1 MRKILN
7 KLSILFIVFILIAS
21 PQAICDDI
29 DYEALDVDSEVFTS
43 SSRLEKNITEP
54 DVNSRAC
61 VVIDKKTNTILYG
74 KNEKQKRKMAS
85 TTKIMTAIVVL
96 ENTNLDDIVTINLEE
111 TIEISKKAAGTGGSR
126 LGLKTGDKITI
137 RDLLYGLM
145 MRSGNDAAVAL
156 AEYCRWKH

>member
-7 KLSILFIVFILIAS
+7 KLSILFVVFILIAS

-74 KNEKQKRKMAS
+74 KNEKQKRKPR
-85 TTKIMTAIVVL
+85 
-96 ENTNLDDIVTINLEE
+96 NF
-111 TIEISKKAAGTGGSR
+111 R
-126 LGLKTGDKITI
+126 LGVFCFSQIS
-137 RDLLYGLM
+137 LLDSCL
-145 MRSGNDAAVAL
+145 L
-156 AEYCRWKH
+156 HYCK

>member
-1 MRKILN
+1 MFDLWYGPGVLTDPPVVRVKEVEDDQYRLVRIARPVMYDERN
-7 KLSILFIVFILIAS
+7 IV
-21 PQAICDDI
+21 
-29 DYEALDVDSEVFTS
+29 
-43 SSRLEKNITEP
+43 
-54 DVNSRAC
+54 DVNYE
-61 VVIDKKTNTILYG
+61 VLIIDKKTNTILYG

-85 TTKIMTAIVVL
+85 TTKIMTATIII
-96 ENTNLDDIVTINLEE
+96 ENCNLDE

>member
-7 KLSILFIVFILIAS
+7 KLSILFVVFILIAS

-74 KNEKQKRKMAS
+74 KNEKQKKF
-85 TTKIMTAIVVL
+85 VW
-96 ENTNLDDIVTINLEE
+96 TNKNCTNNAGSNWH
-111 TIEISKKAAGTGGSR
+111 SKW
-126 LGLKTGDKITI
+126 
-137 RDLLYGLM
+137 
-145 MRSGNDAAVAL
+145 N
-156 AEYCRWKH
+156 